1 MASGAVSAAHEP
13 AESAAPHYL
22 TPAQVAELLQVC
34 EKTVLRWS
42 LEDASMPVLR
52 RGGVVRFHRE
62 RLERWLERQE
72 PRSVRRLTYRSRT
85 TAEPAASA
93 GRRAAIY
100 NHAHLI
106 ASQRFQQG
114 PVLEGSCPRAPSQR
128 RPGGTAKKIAAGRR
142 RWEAVHRQEPLFDPG
157 L

>member
-1 MASGAVSAAHEP
+1 MAPHEPVKSAATQ
-13 AESAAPHYL
+13 YL

-72 PRSVRRLTYRSRT
+72 PRSTRQVTQGSRKR
-85 TAEPAASA
+85 ADPAAQACISA
-93 GRRAAIY
+93 
-100 NHAHLI
+100 
-106 ASQRFQQG
+106 
-114 PVLEGSCPRAPSQR
+114 
-128 RPGGTAKKIAAGRR
+128 
-142 RWEAVHRQEPLFDPG
+142 AVSN
-157 L
+157 